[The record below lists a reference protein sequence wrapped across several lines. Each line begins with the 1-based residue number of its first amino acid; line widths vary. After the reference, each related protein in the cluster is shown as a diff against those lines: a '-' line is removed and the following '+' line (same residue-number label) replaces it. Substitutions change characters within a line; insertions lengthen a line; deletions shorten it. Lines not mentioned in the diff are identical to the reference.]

1 MCPRVTFACPRC
13 GHMESTSA
21 THALRVMTRH
31 RGLVRSERL
40 CWAILTAVLLVL
52 VWAAPAAHA
61 GQGPVPPASQAR
73 DDGRRTMGRFFP
85 NLLRGTIGVFSTDN
99 IKPLLIGGGAT
110 GIGAIFDDEV
120 ADWIADPEHDFG
132 KSLESGA
139 SPAVIGGVVAV
150 LFATGRGV
158 DGPRYRAMTYDLMHG
173 FLINAG
179 YTTLLK
185 EVVQRERP
193 NGDDQLSFP
202 SGHASNAFTLAAV
215 AERHYGWKMGLPAYT
230 LASLVAVSRLQRN
243 KHYLSDV
250 MAGATLGYIVG
261 RTVVRVNGQALD
273 APRGAHLS
281 VSPVISRRT
290 RAVVARVE
298 F

>member
-1 MCPRVTFACPRC
+1 MA
-13 GHMESTSA
+13 A
-21 THALRVMTRH
+21 TVVFFLL
-31 RGLVRSERL
+31 GFRL
-40 CWAILTAVLLVL
+40 AAAGQNPDSLAPPAAGTTA
-52 VWAAPAAHA
+52 AAPTA
-61 GQGPVPPASQAR
+61 PAR
-73 DDGRRTMGRFFP
+73 DDGRRTIGRFFP
-85 NLLRGTIGVFSTDN
+85 NLFRGTIGIVSTDS

-110 GIGAIFDDEV
+110 GIGALFDDEV
-120 ADWIADPEHDFG
+120 ADRIADPEHGFG
-132 KSLESGA
+132 TALEDGA
-139 SPAVIGGVVAV
+139 APAVVGAAVAV
-150 LFATGRGV
+150 LFATGRAV
-158 DGPRYRAMTYDLMHG
+158 DGPRYRAMTYDLMHA

-193 NGDDQLSFP
+193 NGEDQLSFP
-202 SGHASNAFTLAAV
+202 SAHASNAFTLAAV
-215 AERHYGWKMGLPAYT
+215 AERHYGWKVGLPAYA
-230 LASLVAVSRLQRN
+230 LASAVAVSRLQRN

-281 VSPVISRRT
+281 VSPVISRRS

>member
-1 MCPRVTFACPRC
+1 MRIV
-13 GHMESTSA
+13 
-21 THALRVMTRH
+21 VH
-31 RGLVRSERL
+31 RAFLAAIAVGLL
-40 CWAILTAVLLVL
+40 GTAGTARAGLAQDPVAGGQQAPSV
-52 VWAAPAAHA
+52 AAPS
-61 GQGPVPPASQAR
+61 PTR
-73 DDGRRTMGRFFP
+73 DDGRRTIRRFP
-85 NLLRGTIGVFSTDN
+85 ANLLRGTVGIFSTDN

-110 GIGAIFDDEV
+110 GIGAFFDDEV
-120 ADWIADPEHDFG
+120 ADWIADPDHGFG
-132 KSLESGA
+132 KSFESGA

-150 LFATGRGV
+150 LFATGRTV
-158 DGPRYRAMTYDLMHG
+158 DGPRYRAMTYDMAHA

-193 NGDDQLSFP
+193 NGEDNLSFP

-215 AERHYGWKMGLPAYT
+215 AERHYGWKAGVPAYT

-261 RTVVRVNGQALD
+261 RTVVRVNGRPLD
-273 APRGAHLS
+273 APRGPQFSL
-281 VSPVISRRT
+281 SPVITKHSR
-290 RAVVARVE
+290 ALVAGVA

>member
-1 MCPRVTFACPRC
+1 MRIWLQRAVVTGVAMGVLGTP
-13 GHMESTSA
+13 ET
-21 THALRVMTRH
+21 ALASLAQDPVT
-31 RGLVRSERL
+31 GGQQ
-40 CWAILTAVLLVL
+40 
-52 VWAAPAAHA
+52 APSVAEA
-61 GQGPVPPASQAR
+61 PPAR

-85 NLLRGTIGVFSTDN
+85 NLFRGTIGIVSTDN

-110 GIGAIFDDEV
+110 GIGAIFDDDV
-120 ADWIADPEHDFG
+120 AEWISRPEHGFG
-132 KSLESGA
+132 TSFESGA
-139 SPAVIGGVVAV
+139 APAAVGAAVAV
-150 LFATGRGV
+150 LFASGSV
-158 DGPRYRAMTYDLMHG
+158 ADGPRYRAMTYDLMHA

-215 AERHYGWKMGLPAYT
+215 AERHYGWKVGLPAYT

-250 MAGATLGYIVG
+250 MAGATLGYVVG
-261 RTVVRVNGQALD
+261 RTVVRVNGQPLD
-273 APRGAHLS
+273 SPRRAHLS
-281 VSPVISRRT
+281 VSPVISKRT
-290 RAVVARVE
+290 RGLVAQVE

>member
-1 MCPRVTFACPRC
+1 MSMAREPSVSLRAWVMRAVTAGGAAGRSSGPGRRLRLPDDGQCPRHPR
-13 GHMESTSA
+13 SA
-21 THALRVMTRH
+21 TTAGGR
-31 RGLVRSERL
+31 
-40 CWAILTAVLLVL
+40 WAGSSRI
-52 VWAAPAAHA
+52 
-61 GQGPVPPASQAR
+61 
-73 DDGRRTMGRFFP
+73 FF
-85 NLLRGTIGVFSTDN
+85 RGTIGVFSTDN
-99 IKPLLIGGGAT
+99 IKPLLVGGGAT

-120 ADWIADPEHDFG
+120 ADWIADPEHGFG
-132 KSLESGA
+132 TALEDGA
-139 SPAVIGGVVAV
+139 APAVVGAAVAV
-150 LFATGRGV
+150 LFATGRVV
-158 DGPRYRAMTYDLMHG
+158 DGPRYRAMTYDLMHA

-215 AERHYGWKMGLPAYT
+215 AERHYGWKVGLPAYT